1 MEQWWHDTDRGKAK
15 YWEKKPAAIPLYLP
29 QMSAG
34 PNPGLSGQ
42 RPVTIL
48 SHAWP
53 LKTGVNANCI

>member
-1 MEQWWHDTDRGKAK
+1 VEQWWHDTDRGKAK

-48 SHAWP
+48 SHA
-53 LKTGVNANCI
+53 